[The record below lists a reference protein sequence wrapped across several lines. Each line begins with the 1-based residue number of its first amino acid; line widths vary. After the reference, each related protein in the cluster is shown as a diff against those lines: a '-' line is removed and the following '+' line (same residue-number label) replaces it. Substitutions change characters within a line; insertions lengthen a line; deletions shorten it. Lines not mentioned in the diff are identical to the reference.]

1 MNKWNHSFKNKEVD
15 TKIRQWTV
23 FVVVITVAVEQVF
36 IAAEVDLTFIQKG
49 EVVTLVLEV
58 ATVIN
63 NEAEVE
69 TTILHVDIVE
79 GSLIVANL
87 SALLVAKFVETVENM
102 DTFHLCVVNL
112 VLWWMRSMKK
122 KHIF

>member
-1 MNKWNHSFKNKEVD
+1 M
-15 TKIRQWTV
+15 
-23 FVVVITVAVEQVF
+23 AVEQVF

-63 NEAEVE
+63 NKAEVE

-87 SALLVAKFVETVENM
+87 SALLAAKFVVTVENM
-102 DTFHLCVVNL
+102 DTFHLCVVCL
-112 VLWWMRSMKK
+112 VLW
-122 KHIF
+122 

>member
-1 MNKWNHSFKNKEVD
+1 MHVNMNKWNHSFKNKEVD
-15 TKIRQWTV
+15 TQIQQWTV
-23 FVVVITVAVEQVF
+23 CVVVTTVAVEQVF

-63 NEAEVE
+63 NKVEVE

-79 GSLIVANL
+79 GSVIVTNL
-87 SALLVAKFVETVENM
+87 SALLAAKFVITVENM
-102 DTFHLCVVNL
+102 A
-112 VLWWMRSMKK
+112 
-122 KHIF
+122 IFLMCC